1 MNEKKKM
8 NPDDLYL
15 IEQAVKAPSG
25 HNTQPWLFRVSE
37 EAIELLPDRS
47 KVLPVVDPDR
57 RELFISLGC
66 AAENLCLAAAAKGYR
81 PETVVTEGGLVRIRL
96 ARAAAASGLAPA
108 SDASSS
114 LAPLIGKRQT
124 NRSVYTGR
132 LIDEEVIKRLLA
144 VDGNTGIRIAA
155 WPRGSAPFGQL
166 ARYVAEGNELQLGDA
181 AFRAEL
187 KTWMRFNSKHVRQ
200 TRDGLTYAVFGAPDL
215 PRWISEP
222 VIGAMLNGRS
232 QNKADRKK
240 IASSSHLVLFASEA
254 DTPAGWVALGRALE
268 GFLLRLTEA
277 GVAAAFLNQPCELP
291 RLVEKVSREFLP
303 SGGYPQLL
311 LRIGYACRPL
321 AFSPRRRVE
330 EFLVQE

>member
-1 MNEKKKM
+1 MKEIKKM
-8 NPDDLYL
+8 NPDYLYL

-37 EAIELLPDRS
+37 ETIELLPDRS
-47 KVLPVVDPDR
+47 KVLPVVDPEQ
-57 RELFISLGC
+57 RELFISVGC
-66 AAENLCLAAAAKGYR
+66 AAENLCLAAVAKGYR
-81 PETVVTEGGLVRIRL
+81 PETVVTDSGCVRIRL
-96 ARAAAASGLAPA
+96 PRATAASGLAPA
-108 SDASSS
+108 PGTSCC
-114 LAPLIGKRQT
+114 LAPLIGRRQT

-132 LIDEEVIKRLLA
+132 LIDEPAIQRLQA
-144 VDGNTGIRIAA
+144 VEGDSGIRIEA
-155 WPRGSAPFGQL
+155 WPRGSAAFEQL
-166 ARYVAEGNELQLGDA
+166 ARYVAEGNELQLADA

-187 KTWMRFNSKHVRQ
+187 KAWMRFNSKHVGQ
-200 TRDGLTYAVFGAPDL
+200 THDGLTYAVFGAPDL

-240 IASSSHLVLFASEA
+240 IASSSHLVLFASQEH
-254 DTPAGWVALGRALE
+254 TPAGWVALGRALQV
-268 GFLLRLTEA
+268 FLLRLAQA

-291 RLVEKVSREFLP
+291 VLAEKVGREFLP
-303 SGGYPQLL
+303 SGVYPQLL
-311 LRIGYACRPL
+311 LRIGYASRPM